1 MHHHADTPAKADR
14 LQQVLHSRRK
24 HLGRP
29 HFSAKFNKIL
39 FFVAVLHSDH
49 VEPIPHKSLVIKYGD
64 RIAVNFQSQGRYT
77 NRAVEIFIS
86 IAYCYSHCAILQAMK
101 FRVLQDNLRETL
113 WERIDE
119 GDLTGLR
126 LAQQTGFKQA
136 HISNFLNR
144 KRGLSLEGMDRVL
157 AVQHLS
163 VLDLLDPSEVNKR
176 ASILPPSDD
185 EFQNV
190 LLTDGTVA
198 ATQPLITSM
207 NVKEI
212 LKFKKNF
219 LKKLKAETEGDRQQ
233 WERFVMIKV
242 DAREGMSMYPRL
254 LPGATLLIDRH
265 YNSLKPYRKGE
276 FNMYA
281 VLKDENCTVKYV
293 ETAGSH
299 LILRPHNQ
307 AYPIEVVTMEEG
319 KSASDYIVGR
329 VCHVGI
335 ET

>member
-1 MHHHADTPAKADR
+1 
-14 LQQVLHSRRK
+14 
-24 HLGRP
+24 
-29 HFSAKFNKIL
+29 
-39 FFVAVLHSDH
+39 
-49 VEPIPHKSLVIKYGD
+49 
-64 RIAVNFQSQGRYT
+64 
-77 NRAVEIFIS
+77 
-86 IAYCYSHCAILQAMK
+86 MK
-101 FRVLQDNLRETL
+101 FRVLQENLRDAL

-119 GDLTGLR
+119 GELTGLR

-163 VLDLLDPSEVNKR
+163 VLDLLDPAEVNKR
-176 ASILPPSDD
+176 ASIVPPSND

-207 NVKEI
+207 HVKEI
-212 LKFKKNF
+212 LKFKKSF
-219 LKKLKAETEGDRQQ
+219 LKKLKAETEGNREE
-233 WERFVMIKV
+233 WERFVLIKA

-276 FNMYA
+276 FNLYA
-281 VLKDENCTVKYV
+281 VLKNGGCTVKYV
-293 ETAGSH
+293 ELANNH

-307 AYPIEVVTMEEG
+307 AYPVEVMPMEEG
-319 KSASDYIVGR
+319 KTVADYLVGR
-329 VCHVGI
+329 VCHIGI

>member
-1 MHHHADTPAKADR
+1 
-14 LQQVLHSRRK
+14 
-24 HLGRP
+24 
-29 HFSAKFNKIL
+29 
-39 FFVAVLHSDH
+39 
-49 VEPIPHKSLVIKYGD
+49 
-64 RIAVNFQSQGRYT
+64 
-77 NRAVEIFIS
+77 
-86 IAYCYSHCAILQAMK
+86 MK
-101 FRVLQDNLRETL
+101 FRVLQDNLRNTL

-163 VLDLLDPSEVNKR
+163 VLDLLDPAEVSKR
-176 ASILPPSDD
+176 ASILPPSND

-198 ATQPLITSM
+198 ATHPLITSM

-212 LKFKKNF
+212 LKFKKSF
-219 LKKLKAETEGDRQQ
+219 LKKLKPEIEGDREH
-233 WERFVMIKV
+233 WERFVLIKV

-276 FNMYA
+276 LSMYA
-281 VLKDENCTVKYV
+281 IRKDETCTVKYV
-293 ETAGSH
+293 EMAGNQ

-307 AYPIEVVTMEEG
+307 GYPVEIMTMEDA
-319 KSASDYIVGR
+319 KSLPDYLV
-329 VCHVGI
+329 
-335 ET
+335 